1 MGKIVCNI
9 SMSLDGYIAGPDD
22 DNDKYPLGK
31 GGERI
36 HEWVYELKSW
46 RSLHGLE
53 GGIDS
58 KDGEIIAEIVESTGA
73 MIMGRRMFDSGEKYW
88 GDNPPFRNPLFIVTH
103 TVPEITSKGGKNIYN
118 FVTGGIESALGKSK
132 AAAGDK
138 DIAIMGGADIIQQ
151 FIKAKLLDE
160 IQIHL
165 IPVLFCGGKKL
176 FDNLG
181 DKQIGLEIIRV
192 VNSPNVTHI
201 KYKIVK

>member
-1 MGKIVCNI
+1 MGKLVCNI
-9 SMSLDGYIAGPDD
+9 SMSLDGYIAGPEDGTD
-22 DNDKYPLGK
+22 EYPLGK

-53 GGIDS
+53 GGTSS
-58 KDGEIIAEIVESTGA
+58 KDDEIIAEIVENTGA

-88 GDNPPFRNPLFIVTH
+88 GDNPPFQSPLFIVTH
-103 TVPEITSKGGKNIYN
+103 TVPEIISEGGKKIYN
-118 FVTGGIESALGKSK
+118 FVTDGIESVFEK
-132 AAAGDK
+132 ARAVAGDK
-138 DIAIMGGADIIQQ
+138 DIAIMGGADTIQQ
-151 FIKAKLLDE
+151 FISAKLLDE

-165 IPVLFCGGKKL
+165 IPVLFCDGRKL

-181 DKQIGLEIIRV
+181 DNQIELEIIRV
-192 VNSPNVTHI
+192 VNSPAVTHI